1 MISARQIKA
10 ARALIGFSQLEL
22 AARAGVG
29 IATLKRLEL
38 SSEIRGHAGTLAK
51 LETALVEEGVVFIAS
66 DGALGEGVRLRTCS

>member
-38 SSEIRGHAGTLAK
+38 SSEIRGQAGTLAK
-51 LETALVEEGVVFIAS
+51 LETALVEEGVVFVPS
-66 DGALGEGVRLRTCS
+66 DGTLGEGVRLRS